1 MADYITVERQREMG
15 LRPQSRPNYV
25 TPYNRD
31 EITSTEHG
39 VIDSA
44 LSAAG
49 TVMTGHQPS
58 HLAKS
63 DDTALTNAFASLFYS
78 LAYSVAGAMI
88 TAALLIL
95 IFSFFGGDKGTYV
108 LLFFLAWG
116 CCLLAAL
123 AYNRWQGLWFSPAGL
138 DHHEIDS
145 RERIAMHAIDKH
157 IELIEQRWKLKG

>member
-1 MADYITVERQREMG
+1 MPHTITIEEQERLG
-15 LRPQSRPNYV
+15 LRDPKPANYV
-25 TPYNRD
+25 VPYAQH
-31 EITSTEHG
+31 EITAHEQG

-49 TVMTGHQPS
+49 TVMSDRQMS

-78 LAYSVAGAMI
+78 LAYSVAGALI
-88 TAALLIL
+88 SGGILLLAYSVLGGDEGLYALLFLIL
-95 IFSFFGGDKGTYV
+95 WGGC
-108 LLFFLAWG
+108 F
-116 CCLLAAL
+116 LAAL

-138 DHHEIDS
+138 EHHEIES

-157 IELIEQRWKLKG
+157 IELIERRWGVKA